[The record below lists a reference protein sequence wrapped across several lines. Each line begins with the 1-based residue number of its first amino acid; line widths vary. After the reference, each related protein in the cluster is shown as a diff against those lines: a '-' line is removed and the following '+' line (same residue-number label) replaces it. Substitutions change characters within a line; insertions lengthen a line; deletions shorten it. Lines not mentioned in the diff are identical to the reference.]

1 MDISDKNAT
10 LPINSYVQQVQPKQ
24 TESQKNPGATPDTTG
39 PVEDNVD
46 LSQAAR
52 ELQNTQKL
60 MESIPDVRQDK
71 VDRLKNQIE
80 SGTYRVDAGKIADK
94 MVKESLIN
102 ELLS

>member
-10 LPINSYVQQVQPKQ
+10 LPINSYVQQVQTKQ
-24 TESQKNPGATPDTTG
+24 TESQKNSGAAPEPPG

-52 ELQNTQKL
+52 DLQNTQKL